1 MSSTRIEKLV
11 DNAQAAFDRRPAE
24 VEPGLD
30 VEDAALLQLRKACRL
45 LAGAEA
51 LYDAA
56 YYTLV
61 IEASFVAIE
70 RTIEFRLLERGTMEP
85 DDLPGTHPGV
95 YREAAAVGIV
105 VESMAADLAD
115 LWRDH
120 RAKTYYQD
128 GLASAERARA
138 VRRAPARPEWSVA
151 SDAEGGT
158 RRAGRAISNHLPN
171 RSQYSASQ
179 SLSWW
184 TQKGRGRLD
193 RPPTPKA
200 PQGRGVQRRSR
211 DVERPRAFKE
221 LRLRFRVQL
230 TENLR
235 CDRPDPNAVQCRHI
249 VICSGRPKR
258 DAVDEDLVDDLPND
272 CVPVSI
278 DNRGHRSIEMCIRV
292 ICPGSSS
299 PFEQALTDSVDGGI
313 LRIASSFPD
322 VVHCRVIGHSSVGG
336 SR

>member
-151 SDAEGGT
+151 SDAEGGSGERDGPGRT
-158 RRAGRAISNHLPN
+158 HLSSRPRRSVGHL
-171 RSQYSASQ
+171 Q
-179 SLSWW
+179 SWR
-184 TQKGRGRLD
+184 TQKGRGRL
-193 RPPTPKA
+193 
-200 PQGRGVQRRSR
+200 G
-211 DVERPRAFKE
+211 RPRPRKHRRYEAAAAVAGRRAAE
-221 LRLRFRVQL
+221 GFRV
-230 TENLR
+230 
-235 CDRPDPNAVQCRHI
+235 
-249 VICSGRPKR
+249 
-258 DAVDEDLVDDLPND
+258 
-272 CVPVSI
+272 
-278 DNRGHRSIEMCIRV
+278 
-292 ICPGSSS
+292 SS
-299 PFEQALTDSVDGGI
+299 PPKQTRIPSAASGDQVLDEPEAVHERHRVTVALTCKHGFGPSPAAISV
-313 LRIASSFPD
+313 
-322 VVHCRVIGHSSVGG
+322 V
-336 SR
+336 